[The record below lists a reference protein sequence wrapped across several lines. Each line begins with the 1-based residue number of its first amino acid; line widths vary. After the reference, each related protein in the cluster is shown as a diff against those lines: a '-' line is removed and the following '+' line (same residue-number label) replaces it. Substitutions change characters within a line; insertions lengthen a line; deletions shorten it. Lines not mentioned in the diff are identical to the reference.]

1 MMSADEAR
9 NKVANREQEIK
20 EKIARKSADFIN
32 NKVLPSINKTIELG
46 GYSCRISGNELTE
59 QELTA
64 IKKVLT
70 AKGYKVTIWSEES
83 VRYVCGGRKVTGR
96 DRGLEITWFPPEPEP
111 DKVGLLTKLYNKIT
125 GGN

>member
-1 MMSADEAR
+1 MMSAEEAR
-9 NKVANREQEIK
+9 NKVADKEQEIK
-20 EKIARKSADFIN
+20 EKVARKSADFIN

-64 IKKVLT
+64 IKKVLI

-83 VRYVCGGRKVTGR
+83 VRYVCGGSRVTGR
-96 DRGLEITWFPPEPEP
+96 DRGLTITWFPPEPEP
-111 DKVGLLTKLYNKIT
+111 EKVGFLTKLYNKIT

>member
-1 MMSADEAR
+1 MSADEAR

-46 GYSCRISGNELTE
+46 GYSCRSSGNELTE

-70 AKGYKVTIWSEES
+70 AKGYKVTVWSE
-83 VRYVCGGRKVTGR
+83 
-96 DRGLEITWFPPEPEP
+96 
-111 DKVGLLTKLYNKIT
+111 
-125 GGN
+125 